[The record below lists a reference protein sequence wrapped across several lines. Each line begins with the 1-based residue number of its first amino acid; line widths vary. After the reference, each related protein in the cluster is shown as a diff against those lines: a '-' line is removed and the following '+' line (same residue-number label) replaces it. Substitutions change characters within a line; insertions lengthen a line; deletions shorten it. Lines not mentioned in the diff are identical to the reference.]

1 MSEQSERDLAQ
12 AISELRAAVREN
24 TAAIS
29 TLTDRVDH
37 LGDRVDHLGERVDH
51 LGERVG
57 SLEGTMECV
66 RVSLASKLDAGE
78 MTQFVQT
85 TNQRLARLEASAAD

>member
-37 LGDRVDHLGERVDH
+37 LGD
-51 LGERVG
+51 RVG